1 MTDVSLNDGSTEDSR
16 LAGPSAACATPPRLA
31 LWRKV
36 LAVIVGIITLVGFYL
51 LSAGTVVLNGTGSLP
66 HNGYIMIQWP
76 HYPWRGSYVAFDAP
90 EVVAPRYRNLSFIKR
105 VVGMPGDEI
114 VWHGT
119 SVCVAQVCREPLPS
133 LTAQGFAPLPRS
145 IVPDKSYVV
154 FGDAPDSLDS
164 RYAVIGLVTLDRIT
178 AVGVPAPIPH
188 WTEVQ
193 TWFE

>member
-1 MTDVSLNDGSTEDSR
+1 MADASLIVAQAPN
-16 LAGPSAACATPPRLA
+16 SAADDRSASQPPRIA
-31 LWRKV
+31 LWRKL
-36 LAVIVGIITLVGFYL
+36 LAVLVGIITLVGFYL
-51 LSAGTVVLNGTGSLP
+51 LSAGTVVLNGTNSLP
-66 HNGYIMIQWP
+66 HNGYAMISWP
-76 HYPWRGSYVAFDAP
+76 ISPWRGSYVAFDAP
-90 EVVAPRYRNLSFIKR
+90 PVVDTRYRNLRFIKR

-154 FGDAPDSLDS
+154 FGDVPDSLDS
-164 RYAVIGLVTLDRIT
+164 RYAVIGLVSLDQIT